1 MSLGIIEISMVEN
14 EHYIILFGLAP
25 WGCREVAIVF
35 VQSSALGFPD
45 LVVVNHYVRWTSLC
59 HWVVWINVFDHSHL
73 TSK

>member
-45 LVVVNHYVRWTSLC
+45 LVVVNH
-59 HWVVWINVFDHSHL
+59 
-73 TSK
+73 